1 MRARASPSFP
11 SATGEV
17 DGGMALD
24 GDATRAHEAARDWA
38 ECLAG
43 RSSAGR
49 AGHAEE
55 TSEHALYA
63 RERAGKR
70 EHTAVALNL
79 YKNTL
84 TFMIQNKY
92 H

>member
-1 MRARASPSFP
+1 MGARASPSFP
-11 SATGEV
+11 STTGEV
-17 DGGMALD
+17 DGGVALD
-24 GDATRAHEAARDWA
+24 GGATRAHGVAREGA

-55 TSEHALYA
+55 TSELALHA

-70 EHTAVALNL
+70 EHIAVGPCAVAGSAGGVVR
-79 YKNTL
+79 
-84 TFMIQNKY
+84 
-92 H
+92 

>member
-1 MRARASPSFP
+1 MGARDSPSFP

-17 DGGMALD
+17 DGGVALD
-24 GDATRAHEAARDWA
+24 GGAMRAHGAAREGV

-49 AGHAEE
+49 AGHVEE
-55 TSEHALYA
+55 TSEQTLHA

-70 EHTAVALNL
+70 EHTAVGPCAVAGSAGGAVR
-79 YKNTL
+79 
-84 TFMIQNKY
+84 
-92 H
+92 